1 MAGRQRQLPGQ
12 QINGYAVPILA
23 QEVVAAQSAQIDSVS
38 DATITSNGYRT
49 SLQAAIDSAHLG

>member
-1 MAGRQRQLPGQ
+1 
-12 QINGYAVPILA
+12 
-23 QEVVAAQSAQIDSVS
+23 VAAQSAQIDSVS